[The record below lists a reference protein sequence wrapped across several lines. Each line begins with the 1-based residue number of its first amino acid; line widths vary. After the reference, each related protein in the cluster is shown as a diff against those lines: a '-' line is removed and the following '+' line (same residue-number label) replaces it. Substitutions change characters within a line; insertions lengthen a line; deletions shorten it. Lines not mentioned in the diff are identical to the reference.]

1 LEGKFGGACKV
12 ETHLEVLLELSFSTK
27 PPNFGVEAHMV
38 ALAGVALWANPNPTL
53 KHEIY
58 TNISHLDLRVLFIFQ
73 LHLNSHIPLYF

>member
-1 LEGKFGGACKV
+1 MQSRDPFRGPTGV
-12 ETHLEVLLELSFSTK
+12 EFSTK